1 MTTSR
6 RPNPG
11 CRAVARRK
19 PLARRRQT
27 TPPRDGGP
35 LLRVAKLARPRRP

>member
-1 MTTSR
+1 MTSR

-11 CRAVARRK
+11 CRAAARRVFR
-19 PLARRRQT
+19 PRRRQT
-27 TPPRDGGP
+27 TPPRDSGP